1 MFVEVTIMGSKNNKI
16 IIGLAITMLCLLS
29 FLYPALQKAKD
40 VKMSS
45 LNEPVGTPPS
55 WSHIVDVKYS
65 PKGNVLAFAAYSNGK
80 WQLYLLDLENRQL
93 RKCVELGKA
102 ARYEW
107 TNNGEGL
114 LYLIVKDEQTPWGNW
129 YLFDLTSGNSTPI
142 AKNAV
147 KLKQSPT
154 GASFCY
160 IPGEHLGGLIYS
172 DAKNKRILK
181 KFFKDW
187 SVLDFEWS
195 PNGRFL
201 LALLFVN
208 INMVKVKGE
217 DFGVIKYG
225 LVDLKKGQERIID
238 STIREA
244 PVITPKFINS
254 EEVVYF
260 KSERIHTDKLRPPQF
275 LNKPPFIILPPPGNI
290 GVKRI
295 WKLVKYDIVTGKK
308 KIFPL
313 QSTPIDLEPAPQG
326 EVVAIVYRSEDH
338 KDYTHKAQILDISKN
353 KVEVLKNFTV
363 GSVGRLCWNPN
374 GKELVYI
381 NREHLYLLPLNGEEQ
396 QLL

>member
-1 MFVEVTIMGSKNNKI
+1 MENKI
-16 IIGLAITMLCLLS
+16 NKAIIGLATIVFCSISLV
-29 FLYPALQKAKD
+29 YPMVRKAD
-40 VKMSS
+40 LRIISS
-45 LNEPVGTPPS
+45 NEANGTSPA
-55 WSHIVDVKYS
+55 WSHIGAVKYS
-65 PKGNVLAFAAYSNGK
+65 PKGNMLAFAAYSNGK
-80 WQLYLLDLENRQL
+80 WQLYLFDLENRQL

-129 YLFDLTSGNSTPI
+129 YLFDLKSGNSTLI
-142 AKNAV
+142 VKNAV

-154 GASFCY
+154 DDSFCY
-160 IPGEHLGGLIYS
+160 TPGDFSRGLIYS
-172 DAKNKRILK
+172 DAKTKRILK

-201 LALLFVN
+201 LALLFIN
-208 INMVKVKGE
+208 INMVKVRGA
-217 DFGVIKYG
+217 DSGVIKYG

-244 PVITPKFINS
+244 PVITPKFINGN
-254 EEVVYF
+254 EAVYF
-260 KSERIHTDKLRPPQF
+260 KSEGIPTK
-275 LNKPPFIILPPPGNI
+275 LPPSNPLMKQPSGNI

-295 WKLVKYDIVTGKK
+295 WKLVKYDIATGKK
-308 KIFPL
+308 KIFPI
-313 QSTPIDLEPAPQG
+313 QSTPINLEPAPQG

-381 NREHLYLLPLNGEEQ
+381 NREHLYLLPLKGEEQ

>member
-1 MFVEVTIMGSKNNKI
+1 MENKI
-16 IIGLAITMLCLLS
+16 NKAIIGLATIVFCSISLV
-29 FLYPALQKAKD
+29 YPMVRKAELRII
-40 VKMSS
+40 SS
-45 LNEPVGTPPS
+45 NEANVTSPA
-55 WSHIVDVKYS
+55 WSHIGDVKYS
-65 PKGNVLAFAAYSNGK
+65 PKGNMLAFAAYSTYSNGK
-80 WQLYLLDLENRQL
+80 WQLYLFDLENRRL

-102 ARYEW
+102 VRYEW
-107 TNNGEGL
+107 ANNGEGL

-129 YLFDLTSGNSTPI
+129 YLFDLKSGNSTLI
-142 AKNAV
+142 VKNAV

-154 GASFCY
+154 DDSFCY
-160 IPGEHLGGLIYS
+160 TPGDFSRGLIYS
-172 DAKNKRILK
+172 DAKTKRILK

-201 LALLFVN
+201 LALLFIN
-208 INMVKVKGE
+208 INMVKVRGA
-217 DFGVIKYG
+217 DSGVIKYG

-244 PVITPKFINS
+244 PVITPKFINGN
-254 EEVVYF
+254 EAVYF
-260 KSERIHTDKLRPPQF
+260 KSERIPTK
-275 LNKPPFIILPPPGNI
+275 LPPSNPLMKQPSGNI

-295 WKLVKYDIVTGKK
+295 WKLVKYDIATGKK
-308 KIFPL
+308 KIFPI
-313 QSTPIDLEPAPQG
+313 QSTPINLEPAPQG

-353 KVEVLKNFTV
+353 KVEELKNFTV

-381 NREHLYLLPLNGEEQ
+381 NREHLYLLPLKGEEQ

>member
-1 MFVEVTIMGSKNNKI
+1 MGNKI
-16 IIGLAITMLCLLS
+16 NKAIIGLATIVFYSISLV
-29 FLYPALQKAKD
+29 YPMVRKAD
-40 VKMSS
+40 LRIISS
-45 LNEPVGTPPS
+45 NEAHGTSPA
-55 WSHIVDVKYS
+55 WSHIGDVKYS
-65 PKGNVLAFAAYSNGK
+65 PKGNMLAFAAYSNGK
-80 WQLYLLDLENRQL
+80 WQLYLLDLENRRL

-114 LYLIVKDEQTPWGNW
+114 LYLITKDEQTPWGNW
-129 YLFDLTSGNSTPI
+129 YLFDLKSGNSTLI
-142 AKNAV
+142 VKNAV

-154 GASFCY
+154 DDSFCY
-160 IPGEHLGGLIYS
+160 MPGDFSGGLIYTN
-172 DAKNKRILK
+172 AKNKSISK

-201 LALLFVN
+201 LALLFIN

-244 PVITPKFINS
+244 PVITPKFINGN
-254 EEVVYF
+254 EVVYF
-260 KSERIHTDKLRPPQF
+260 KSERIPTNKPNKLRPPQF
-275 LNKPPFIILPPPGNI
+275 SNKPPFISLPPPENI

-295 WKLVKYDIVTGKK
+295 WKLVKYDIATGKK
-308 KIFPL
+308 KIFPI
-313 QSTPIDLEPAPQG
+313 QSTPINLESAPKG
-326 EVVAIVYRSEDH
+326 EIIAIVYRSEKH

-381 NREHLYLLPLNGEEQ
+381 NREHLYLLPLKGEEQ

>member
-1 MFVEVTIMGSKNNKI
+1 MENKI
-16 IIGLAITMLCLLS
+16 NKAIIGLATIVFCSISLV
-29 FLYPALQKAKD
+29 YPMVRKAD
-40 VKMSS
+40 LRIISS
-45 LNEPVGTPPS
+45 NEANETSPA
-55 WSHIVDVKYS
+55 WSRIGDVKYS
-65 PKGNVLAFAAYSNGK
+65 PKGHMLAFAAYSTYSNGK
-80 WQLYLLDLENRQL
+80 WQLYLFDLENRRL

-102 ARYEW
+102 VWYEW
-107 TNNGEGL
+107 ANNGEGL
-114 LYLIVKDEQTPWGNW
+114 LYFIMKDDNPWGDW
-129 YLFDLTSGNSTPI
+129 YLFDLKNGESTLI
-142 AKNAV
+142 VRSAA

-154 GASFCY
+154 DDSFCY
-160 IPGEHLGGLIYS
+160 MPGDFFGGLIYTNS
-172 DAKNKRILK
+172 KNKSISK

-201 LALLFVN
+201 LALLFIN
-208 INMVKVKGE
+208 INMVKVRGE
-217 DFGVIKYG
+217 DSGVIKYG

-244 PVITPKFINS
+244 PVITPKFLNGN
-254 EEVVYF
+254 EAVYF
-260 KSERIHTDKLRPPQF
+260 KSEGLPTNKPNKLRPPQF
-275 LNKPPFIILPPPGNI
+275 SNKPPFISLPPPENI

-295 WKLVKYDIVTGKK
+295 WKLVKYDIATGKK
-308 KIFPL
+308 KIFPI
-313 QSTPIDLEPAPQG
+313 QSTPINLEPAPKG
-326 EVVAIVYRSEDH
+326 ELIAIVYRSEEH

-381 NREHLYLLPLNGEEQ
+381 NREHLYLLPLKGEEQ

>member
-1 MFVEVTIMGSKNNKI
+1 MISSNEATGTS
-16 IIGLAITMLCLLS
+16 
-29 FLYPALQKAKD
+29 PA
-40 VKMSS
+40 
-45 LNEPVGTPPS
+45 

-65 PKGNVLAFAAYSNGK
+65 PKGNMLAFAAYSNGK
-80 WQLYLLDLENRQL
+80 WQLYLLDLEDRQL

-114 LYLIVKDEQTPWGNW
+114 LYLITKDEQTPWGNW
-129 YLFDLTSGNSTPI
+129 YLNDLKSGSSTLI
-142 AKNAV
+142 VKNAV

-154 GASFCY
+154 GDSFCY
-160 IPGEHLGGLIYS
+160 TPGDFLGGLIYT

-201 LALLFVN
+201 LALLFIN

-244 PVITPKFINS
+244 PVITPKFINGD
-254 EEVVYF
+254 EVVYF
-260 KSERIHTDKLRPPQF
+260 KSERIPTKLPPSH
-275 LNKPPFIILPPPGNI
+275 LEIKPPGGNI

-295 WKLVKYDIVTGKK
+295 WKLIKYDIVTGKK

-313 QSTPIDLEPAPQG
+313 QSTPINLQPAPKG
-326 EVVAIVYRSEDH
+326 EVVVIVYRSEDH
-338 KDYTHKAQILDISKN
+338 KENTHKAQILDISKN
-353 KVEVLKNFTV
+353 RLEVLKNFTV
-363 GSVGRLCWNPN
+363 GSVGRLSWNPN

-381 NREHLYLLPLNGEEQ
+381 NREHLYLLPLKGEEQ
-396 QLL
+396 KLL